1 MLSRGPLLSLLRP
14 HMPGGQRTIF
24 WWGHDTLE
32 DQEARKKEAK
42 EKERG
47 LISWTDPK
55 KDLTAKEE
63 YVWAP
68 ARIEQEAA
76 LGKYHLTQLSFDSTF
91 KVGLIL
97 PNSQS
102 ITESN

>member
-1 MLSRGPLLSLLRP
+1 MLSRGSLLSLVRAQ
-14 HMPGGQRTIF
+14 GSAGKRRIF

-32 DQEARKKEAK
+32 DQQARKKEAK

-55 KDLTAKEE
+55 KDLAAKEE

-76 LGKYHLTQLSFDSTF
+76 LGKSHLTQLSNSLYLPSE
-91 KVGLIL
+91 VGLL
-97 PNSQS
+97 GSDTS
-102 ITESN
+102 D